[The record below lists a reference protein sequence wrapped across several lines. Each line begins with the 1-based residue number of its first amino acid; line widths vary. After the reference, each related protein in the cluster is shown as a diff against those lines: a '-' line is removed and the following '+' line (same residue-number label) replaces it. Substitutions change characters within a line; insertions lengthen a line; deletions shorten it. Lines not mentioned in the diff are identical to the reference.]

1 MKIQLYLKLIVDYV
15 NIALTAMCES
25 GVMSQNNDKV
35 WHNKEF
41 TQQILFLISN
51 NKTGKNYQKKYF
63 NVN

>member
-1 MKIQLYLKLIVDYV
+1 
-15 NIALTAMCES
+15 MCES
-25 GVMSQNNDKV
+25 GVMSENNDKV

-51 NKTGKNYQKKYF
+51 NETGQNYEKKHF